1 MPFSQLPAVKK
12 TALQTNIRSFLFCHS
27 FSNQKSSNLSQGWQ
41 KLDHGPGVD
50 LFDCSSRNCY
60 FRAKKPTRTN
70 KKSNSSFPL
79 IFWFWLKTYAH
90 HCTVTTTTTKKSPLR
105 HRQRQSS
112 DRQVPFIIHEP
123 HFTLCL
129 VSPSISSLS
138 LPLSLLALQL
148 FLHSFDE
155 VAYFKSLGTSTTLL
169 PWQRCCITYFVPWT
183 MDMWWEL
190 FSKISQIIGWFG
202 QMGRINCGV
211 FQFNFQHIFLCP

>member
-1 MPFSQLPAVKK
+1 M
-12 TALQTNIRSFLFCHS
+12 IRIQFLLLATLLW
-27 FSNQKSSNLSQGWQ
+27 K
-41 KLDHGPGVD
+41 V
-50 LFDCSSRNCY
+50 
-60 FRAKKPTRTN
+60 
-70 KKSNSSFPL
+70 
-79 IFWFWLKTYAH
+79 
-90 HCTVTTTTTKKSPLR
+90 HCNVTTTTKKSPLS

-129 VSPSISSLS
+129 VSPSISSFS
-138 LPLSLLALQL
+138 LPLSLLA

-169 PWQRCCITYFVPWT
+169 PWQRCCITYFVAWT

-190 FSKISQIIGWFG
+190 FSKISQIIGPFG

-211 FQFNFQHIFLCP
+211 FKIIPVELSAHILSLYSRYSNNQQLFL